1 VKRALSS
8 AGSAIAAH
16 DVLSARNVLLQ
27 STHGTSVPV
36 YQWLSSGRLGL
47 KLSVASRSI
56 GRAGQQSTPTKPVA
70 YGVGNASALR
80 PVLTSKACSNRVIRS
95 AGGASCAEAQGS
107 PLWRNVMENPALHV
121 TLPGGLQT

>member
-70 YGVGNASALR
+70 YGVGNASAAASGFNFQSLLEPR
-80 PVLTSKACSNRVIRS
+80 YPVSGWCLVCR
-95 AGGASCAEAQGS
+95 GA
-107 PLWRNVMENPALHV
+107 R
-121 TLPGGLQT
+121 